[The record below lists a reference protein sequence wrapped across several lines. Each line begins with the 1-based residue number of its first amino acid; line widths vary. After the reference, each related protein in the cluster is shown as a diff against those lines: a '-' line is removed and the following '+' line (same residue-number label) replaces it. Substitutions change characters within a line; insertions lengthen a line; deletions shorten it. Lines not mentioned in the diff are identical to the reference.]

1 MCFTQERHEGKSIIF
16 DFWVIII
23 SLNKCVLFV
32 FLLQSDGLIRVN
44 GDSRER
50 DDSVSCPQINVSSS
64 PPKPDTQ
71 SQQNEELIVLEASEH
86 QQNVQTISDKEN
98 EVIKEEKKCSLSPQE
113 ENSKEDT
120 STTLSVSEPEG

>member
-1 MCFTQERHEGKSIIF
+1 MCC
-16 DFWVIII
+16 
-23 SLNKCVLFV
+23 L